1 MDYWTRIAGFF
12 RAGLVIL
19 GAAVFLSGCGGGV
32 DLPNSPPTSSG
43 SPQEEPERTDLLR
56 PGDNV
61 TIIFSR
67 NPPKNHEERIKDD
80 GTITPPDISQ
90 ATPVPAAGKTRAEL
104 EKDLQER
111 YNKYYRN
118 LTLIVQTESRF
129 FYVDGEVR
137 SPNRHP
143 YAGQMTVTKAL
154 AVAGGVTDFAKRTKV
169 QLTRV
174 NGQRITVN
182 YDKALRKPEL
192 DPPVYPGDRI
202 YVPRR
207 VI

>member
-1 MDYWTRIAGFF
+1 M
-12 RAGLVIL
+12 
-19 GAAVFLSGCGGGV
+19 
-32 DLPNSPPTSSG
+32 
-43 SPQEEPERTDLLR
+43 
-56 PGDNV
+56 

-90 ATPVPAAGKTRAEL
+90 AAAVPAAGKTRAEL

-207 VI
+207 RI